1 MGSRPPAQT
10 SIYIGSSQLRQIN
23 YQVSLTTVTSYHFLL
38 CCTLPLS
45 KRPFISPDVSSS
57 PLDGQLGFGWMCLFR
72 NFAWESLSCKVAG
85 HLNPYFFVVT
95 NWAKL
100 IAIAHST
107 WMNEVN
113 VDFKVELIG
122 PKSESFMKH
131 LFLLGFPFFL
141 LLVSFL
147 SLLPIF
153 GSCFFNITRNLM
165 ILPHWLVDTMDNVW
179 IWREY
184 ETLPQ
189 VVDPKVQVPWLSLQR
204 WDTKFLNKL
213 ISKGLVCG
221 ALP

>member
-1 MGSRPPAQT
+1 
-10 SIYIGSSQLRQIN
+10 
-23 YQVSLTTVTSYHFLL
+23 
-38 CCTLPLS
+38 
-45 KRPFISPDVSSS
+45 
-57 PLDGQLGFGWMCLFR
+57 
-72 NFAWESLSCKVAG
+72 
-85 HLNPYFFVVT
+85 
-95 NWAKL
+95 
-100 IAIAHST
+100 
-107 WMNEVN
+107 MNEVN

-131 LFLLGFPFFL
+131 FFLLGFPFFL

-221 ALP
+221 ALPPMKKLSLKIRQFSMCTHRPDWPDSWNSSITVDLPSLVILRKKTVFKSGSKRFDCLS